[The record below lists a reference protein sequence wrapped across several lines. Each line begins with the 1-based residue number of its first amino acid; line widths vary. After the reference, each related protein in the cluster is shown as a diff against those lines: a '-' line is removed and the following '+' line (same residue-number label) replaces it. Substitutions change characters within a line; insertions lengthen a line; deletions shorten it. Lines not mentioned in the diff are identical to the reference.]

1 MIRRAQEKDIPQIMS
16 LLRQV
21 CKVHADGRPDLFV
34 DGGTKYSEDELRAI
48 LADDST
54 PVFGWCDKEDVLRG
68 YAFCVI
74 KEPTSDTATTN
85 IRSLYIDDI
94 CVDENARGRHIGKE
108 LYEAVRT
115 FAKNA
120 GCYNIT
126 LNVWEK
132 NPTARAFYEAM
143 GMTVQKTCMECIL

>member
-54 PVFGWCDKEDVLRG
+54 PVFGWCDEEDVLRG
-68 YAFCVI
+68 YAFCML

-94 CVDENARGRHIGKE
+94 CVDENSRGRHIGKE

-143 GMTVQKTCMECIL
+143 GMTVQKTCMESIL